1 MSYNSISLKKLYIT
15 AAVLCGVYIVLSVLS
30 YILSGTIA
38 ESIVSESVK
47 AAHPEMMISG
57 KSKVFLCLAQLV
69 WLPLL
74 IYIISCVDWAF
85 SAKRCKR
92 TLKAAP
98 LLWLVGFFGEHVIA
112 SLVSGSELTYASENW
127 LIQRTEYIT
136 FFLGIFH
143 IAAIVLVCV
152 AAALGIDEVRHVKHL
167 KYK

>member
-38 ESIVSESVK
+38 ESILSESVK
-47 AAHPEMMISG
+47 AAHPEIIIYG
-57 KSKVFLCLAQLV
+57 KSKKFFGFAELV

-92 TLKAAP
+92 TLKVAP
-98 LLWLVGFFGEHVIA
+98 LLWLVGFFGEHLMIGRVY
-112 SLVSGSELTYASENW
+112 GWDPTYAYESW
-127 LIQRTEYIT
+127 ILQRTEYIT